1 MELHE
6 ANQKHIEAAI
16 ELIETRVFNLSCMAL
31 LYSSGYNYGLLDLY
45 EDSVKETQRSLGSD
59 RFPYWWNGPV
69 EYKQERIIALS
80 YFLGQVRAAS
90 VCHAARERAL
100 KG

>member
-6 ANQKHIEAAI
+6 ANQKEIEAAI
-16 ELIETRVFNLSCMAL
+16 ELIEAGKVGLSCIAL
-31 LYSSGYNYGLLDLY
+31 LHSSHYNYGLLDLY
-45 EDSVKETQRSLGSD
+45 EDSIKETQKSLGSD

-80 YFLGQVRAAS
+80 YFLGQVKAAT

-100 KG
+100 RG